1 MPISIPIIPSI
12 ITSTSLGKQPKFEK
26 QHIGVIDSTILA
38 KFAKSHQGEIQ
49 FVRSVVRK
57 ILASAGTD
65 QLLHEPDASIPL
77 IGLKDFQ
84 LETENLV
91 ISNILGLFG
100 TLRFTVQQKIIWV
113 GRRAVT
119 KVKETPAGSLP
130 VLPVE
135 DSSMAEKSSQTLP
148 ATFPIVQMPVK
159 SGEDWKVVV
168 PRRGKQRRKR
178 INPKIET
185 IEQAPWAPT
194 DIDTDPEKESKLM
207 QKIQICMNTLENS
220 KFYSTILNQI
230 LAPQILSYFT
240 SVLASESKMQMVI
253 YGIGSIDSYET
264 PRLQLALAI
273 LIKRRFDWIGDI
285 EVFYPVLSK
294 TESSVLEALGCSVLS
309 VNEQGR
315 RQVLKPTM
323 FFMPHCEAVL
333 YDNLLQANWKAE
345 FLNRIVLFG
354 NSFEKY
360 AESILEFKNLMSF
373 DNSVSHVL
381 TIQRFAARG

>member
-1 MPISIPIIPSI
+1 
-12 ITSTSLGKQPKFEK
+12 
-26 QHIGVIDSTILA
+26 
-38 KFAKSHQGEIQ
+38 
-49 FVRSVVRK
+49 
-57 ILASAGTD
+57 
-65 QLLHEPDASIPL
+65 
-77 IGLKDFQ
+77 
-84 LETENLV
+84 
-91 ISNILGLFG
+91 
-100 TLRFTVQQKIIWV
+100 
-113 GRRAVT
+113 
-119 KVKETPAGSLP
+119 
-130 VLPVE
+130 
-135 DSSMAEKSSQTLP
+135 MAEESPQTLP
-148 ATFPIVQMPVK
+148 ATFPVVQMPVK
-159 SGEDWKVVV
+159 SGKDWKVVV

-178 INPKIET
+178 NNPKIET

-194 DIDTDPEKESKLM
+194 DIETDPEKESKLM

-285 EVFYPVLSK
+285 EVFDPVLSK
-294 TESSVLEALGCSVLS
+294 TESNVLEALGCSVLS

-373 DNSVSHVL
+373 DNSVNHVL
-381 TIQRFAARG
+381 TTQRFSVEVKIEIVSDEYFRPFHDSSWHFFNLDQDTNLELKVH